1 MSKVNETFHDRLW
14 SVYFARCQR
23 ERRKVTQAE
32 IAKGVE
38 GYIQK
43 IRPKERIADS
53 TVSRWFA
60 GSVPGPD
67 YIVALAKVLGE
78 GMPAGIDPGWLLFG
92 ADSAAPAPSFGGTP
106 LMAGL
111 QLLAAPTPPNKKSRK
126 RGA

>member
-1 MSKVNETFHDRLW
+1 MGTTVPENFHDRLW

-23 ERRKVTQAE
+23 ERRKITQAE
-32 IAKGVE
+32 LAKGVE

-67 YIVALAKVLGE
+67 YIAALAKVLGE
-78 GMPAGIDPGWLLFG
+78 GMPDGVDPGWLLFG

-106 LMAGL
+106 MMANL
-111 QLLAAPTPPNKKSRK
+111 QLLATPPNKKKKK